1 MTKHIISLA
10 PEAGIRD
17 VCEALLD
24 QCVSFLLAIKGEHLQ
39 GEASKKHILRH
50 FIK

>member
-1 MTKHIISLA
+1 MTQHIISLA

-24 QCVSFLLAIKGEHLQ
+24 QRVSFLPVIKGEHLQ
-39 GEASKKHILRH
+39 GVTSKKHILRH